1 MDIPAKDKSNYLRGL
16 LIIAK
21 KDKQLTESEKSIIR
35 ELAEKLG
42 FAPDFY
48 EETLRSLLAN
58 KYIKEEPVI
67 FSDKK
72 IAESFIEDGLKL
84 ASSGE
89 SFSSAEL
96 EWLHETAKLNTID
109 EDWFE
114 DKIKIIKSLPRK
126 SLNTDFA
133 LYSII

>member
-1 MDIPAKDKSNYLRGL
+1 MDIPIKDKSNYLRGL

-21 KDKQLTESEKSIIR
+21 KDKQLTEPEKRIIR

-42 FAPDFY
+42 FASDFY

-58 KYIKEEPVI
+58 KYIKEEPII
-67 FSDKK
+67 FSNKK
-72 IAESFIEDGLKL
+72 IAMSFIEDGLKL

-96 EWLHETAKLNTID
+96 EWLRETAKLNSI
-109 EDWFE
+109 EEEWFE
-114 DKIKIIKSLPRK
+114 DKMQSIKSLPTK